1 MFSAKIYIKHV
12 GTDLREEQ
20 AQDGSFIGTYKLKVP
35 VRFYRDPLLSNDLGF
50 EQVFEFDGLTIDQ
63 CTPEYIY

>member
-20 AQDGSFIGTYKLKVP
+20 SQNGSFLGTYKLKVP
-35 VRFYRDPLLSNDLGF
+35 TRFYRDYALTDDLGF
-50 EQVFEFDGLTIDQ
+50 ERVFEF
-63 CTPEYIY
+63 E